1 MPQYTHAGGLVFR
14 VVAGEIQYLV
24 IQAKKNPTHWVIPKG
39 HIEDGEM
46 PEDTARRELR
56 EETGVEA
63 EILTPLGELTFT
75 HAGARVH
82 TIVYLMHYCR
92 DSQPLENRLCRW
104 APLDQ
109 AQQLLTFPNT
119 HPLLHQAQQYL
130 QTRGILPPPRP
141 DQPKP

>member
-24 IQAKKNPTHWVIPKG
+24 IQAKANPAHWVIPKG
-39 HIEDGEM
+39 HIEDGET
-46 PEDTARRELR
+46 PEDTARREIR

-75 HAGARVH
+75 HAGAQIH
-82 TIVYLMHYCR
+82 TIIFLMQYRR
-92 DSQPLENRLCRW
+92 DGQPLENRQRRW
-104 APLDQ
+104 APLAQ

-119 HPLLHQAQQYL
+119 HPFLHQAQYYL
-130 QTRGILPPPRP
+130 QTQGIVHPYRP
-141 DQPKP
+141 GQP